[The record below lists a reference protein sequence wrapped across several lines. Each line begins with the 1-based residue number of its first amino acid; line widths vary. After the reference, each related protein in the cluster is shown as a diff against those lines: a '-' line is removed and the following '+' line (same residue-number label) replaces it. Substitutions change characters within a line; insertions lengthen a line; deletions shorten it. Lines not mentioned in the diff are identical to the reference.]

1 MSLLIKSDGHPNV
14 VRYFVK
20 EECNDFVYLG
30 LQLCVMSVKYVG
42 CCVVATV
49 PLCACFVTCVVPGVV
64 VGTSCS
70 GCDAI
75 ASSHSR
81 I

>member
-30 LQLCVMSVKYVG
+30 LQLCVMSVKYV
-42 CCVVATV
+42 VM
-49 PLCACFVTCVVPGVV
+49 P
-64 VGTSCS
+64 
-70 GCDAI
+70 
-75 ASSHSR
+75 
-81 I
+81 